1 MLIAAWV
8 GVFLSLILLDHFT
21 LRTNGFDLSVF
32 DYALW
37 STTHG
42 PRLGFIPFY
51 HLSLSS
57 FHVMP
62 TLWLLW
68 PAHFILPSPVLLIA
82 VQVTAVALAAV
93 YLARQANSAVPRL
106 AAFALV
112 AAFLFSRRSYG
123 ATTSVFYVE
132 CLEPLLVFGF
142 VWATTQKQR
151 WLYWAIVL
159 LALGCKED
167 MALYIASYGVL
178 LMVSPETR
186 TRGIATLVLSLAW
199 VALAVNV
206 VIPWSRTVDG
216 VPPAYTFIVDRYGDA
231 PIGDSLQRLFRFDLA
246 RRLLSL
252 TLIVGWI
259 CWLRP
264 KWLLVAAPAVLVTV
278 AAKDETLQS
287 GLVGHYLFPILPFV
301 FLAAL
306 DGAAYLQ
313 AKSPKLLRAWAIV
326 LLIGVVADNPI
337 FAPAYLRSRL
347 RDLQATSEV
356 RTVLADIPRDARVLA
371 QPQLI
376 PHIRKRPGI
385 ECLNGEWREPEAT
398 ADVVVVSTL
407 GDQWPLDGSD
417 VNDVIAR

>member
-1 MLIAAWV
+1 M
-8 GVFLSLILLDHFT
+8 
-21 LRTNGFDLSVF
+21 
-32 DYALW
+32 
-37 STTHG
+37 
-42 PRLGFIPFY
+42 
-51 HLSLSS
+51 
-57 FHVMP
+57 
-62 TLWLLW
+62 
-68 PAHFILPSPVLLIA
+68 
-82 VQVTAVALAAV
+82 
-93 YLARQANSAVPRL
+93 
-106 AAFALV
+106 
-112 AAFLFSRRSYG
+112 
-123 ATTSVFYVE
+123 
-132 CLEPLLVFGF
+132 FGF

-178 LMVSPETR
+178 LMVSPQTR

-216 VPPAYTFIVDRYGDA
+216 VPPEYTFIVDRYGDA
-231 PIGDSLQRLFRFDLA
+231 PIGDSLQRLFRFDLP

-278 AAKDETLQS
+278 AARDETLQS

-313 AKSPKLLRAWAIV
+313 SKSPKLLRA
-326 LLIGVVADNPI
+326 
-337 FAPAYLRSRL
+337 
-347 RDLQATSEV
+347 
-356 RTVLADIPRDARVLA
+356 
-371 QPQLI
+371 
-376 PHIRKRPGI
+376 
-385 ECLNGEWREPEAT
+385 
-398 ADVVVVSTL
+398 
-407 GDQWPLDGSD
+407 
-417 VNDVIAR
+417 